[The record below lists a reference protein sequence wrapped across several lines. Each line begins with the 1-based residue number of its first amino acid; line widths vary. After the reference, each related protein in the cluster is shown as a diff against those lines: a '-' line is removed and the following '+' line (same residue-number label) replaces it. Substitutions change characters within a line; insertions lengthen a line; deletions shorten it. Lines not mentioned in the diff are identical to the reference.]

1 MLQFTLHFANSVVV
15 NSDQLWQYSLEAHKF
30 KGTLTSSCDLEVGGV
45 LKL

>member
-1 MLQFTLHFANSVVV
+1 MLQFTLHLTSSVVV

-30 KGTLTSSCDLEVGGV
+30 KGTSSCDLEVGGV